1 MNLPVPGLLAAL
13 LLLAGCANPPPA
25 VPPSPATPV
34 PPLTGSIK
42 ARSDQLRAAAQA
54 RPIAPGAVIALGS
67 SHMEKWRTLRED
79 LDGLDIFNHGI
90 GGSRMSQADEHF
102 VAELAIP
109 FRPRA
114 VLLYE
119 GSNDL
124 AAGAS
129 PEDILA
135 HFRGLHRQLHDA
147 LPETRLYVLGI
158 VPSPG
163 KRFERIAELQRANAL
178 LRAECARHTWMT
190 YIDTTSPLLGA
201 DGQPRSECFIPGD
214 IHMTPAGYAVWKSV
228 VAPVL
233 ARERR

>member
-1 MNLPVPGLLAAL
+1 MNLTVASLLAAV
-13 LLLAGCANPPPA
+13 LLLAGCASPPP
-25 VPPSPATPV
+25 PPSAPV
-34 PPLTGSIK
+34 APLKGPIRM
-42 ARSDQLRAAAQA
+42 RSDQLRAAARA
-54 RPIAPGAVIALGS
+54 HPPAPGGIIALGS
-67 SHMEKWRTLRED
+67 SHMEKWGTLQAD
-79 LDGLDIFNHGI
+79 LGGLDVLNHGI
-90 GGSRMSQADEHF
+90 GGSKMSQADEHF

-124 AAGAS
+124 ADGAS

-147 LPETRLYVLGI
+147 LPEARLYVLGI

-163 KRFERIAELQRANAL
+163 KRFERIAELRRTDEL
-178 LRAECARHTWMT
+178 LRDECARHPWMT
-190 YIDTTSPLLGA
+190 YIDTTTPLLGP
-201 DGQPRSECFIPGD
+201 DGRPRSECFIPGD
-214 IHMTPAGYAVWKSV
+214 IHMTPAGYAVWKAV